1 MQGSEGDF
9 HCMGMM
15 LLVSAKPPASRA
27 NAQYSMSPRAI
38 IEHTGLLEIQAIA
51 FEKRSMTFA

>member
-1 MQGSEGDF
+1 
-9 HCMGMM
+9 MGMM